1 MWLLHIMHVEIMMS
15 HLIVMCFIMWPV
27 YIRPCWVTRLILCQ
41 TLNCLSTCLYWDWR
55 RQRKVSAP
63 SHDWSHVHHM
73 TSCMSHMTV
82 FTLSGSQKFTPEITY
97 QYPPVT
103 ITVPFSCSLIYSL
116 FSIFQSGAAAKDGAI
131 QAIPQFCYPDL
142 DSLKPMT
149 SYVR

>member
-41 TLNCLSTCLYWDWR
+41 TLNCLSTCLYWDSR
-55 RQRKVSAP
+55 RQRKVSSP

-97 QYPPVT
+97 QYPPVSNT
-103 ITVPFSCSLIYSL
+103 ISFLLLTHPLTLFNIPVWGSSKGWCYSSHPSVLLPWSWFS
-116 FSIFQSGAAAKDGAI
+116 
-131 QAIPQFCYPDL
+131 
-142 DSLKPMT
+142 
-149 SYVR
+149 